1 MDVPQLWIALS
12 AVLVLG
18 LAADFWFHRKPRAV
32 PVREAALWTAAWSAL
47 GLGFGALVFAVLGPG
62 AGIQYLTGYALEWSL
77 SLDNVFVFVV
87 VLASLAVPEEYRHR
101 ALLVGALGSVVL
113 RLGFIL
119 GGVALLHYFEW
130 LLLVFGVFL
139 IVAAVRFL
147 RHRTRP
153 GVGGDD
159 GRVMRV
165 LRRVVPVARKGDGG
179 GLLTREQGGGGS
191 PPRKRLLKATP
202 LLWAM
207 LLLIGADVVFAVD
220 SVPAIF
226 GVTRDPFLAFASNA
240 LAVLGLR
247 SLYFLLQGAMDRF
260 RYLRPAL
267 AALLLWIGVK
277 ILISPFVELPAALS
291 LAAIVVI
298 LGAGVGASL
307 LTPARHQLS
316 KEDVR

>member
-153 GVGGDD
+153 AMGGAD

-165 LRRVVPVARKGDGG
+165 LRRVVPVAREGSGG
-179 GLLTREQGGGGS
+179 RLLTHEDGR
-191 PPRKRLLKATP
+191 LKATP

>member
-18 LAADFWFHRKPRAV
+18 LAADFWFHRKPHAV
-32 PVREAALWTAAWSAL
+32 PVREATLWTAAWTSL
-47 GLGFGALVFAVLGPG
+47 GLGFGALVFIVLGPG

-153 GVGGDD
+153 AVGRDD

-165 LRRVVPVARKGDGG
+165 VRRVVPVARQGDSGR
-179 GLLTREQGGGGS
+179 LLTREEGL
-191 PPRKRLLKATP
+191 RKATP

-267 AALLLWIGVK
+267 AALLAWIGIK

-307 LTPARHQLS
+307 LTSARHHLS

>member
-18 LAADFWFHRKPRAV
+18 LAADLWFHRRPRAV
-32 PVREAALWTAAWSAL
+32 PVREAAVWTAAWTAL

-62 AGIQYLTGYALEWSL
+62 AGVQYLTGYALEWSL

-119 GGVALLHYFEW
+119 GGVALLHAFEW
-130 LLLVFGVFL
+130 LLLVFGAFL
-139 IVAAVRFL
+139 LVAAARFL

-153 GVGGDD
+153 AVGAEE
-159 GRVMRV
+159 GRVVRL
-165 LRRVVPVARKGDGG
+165 LRRVMPVARQGDGG
-179 GLLTREQGGGGS
+179 RLLTHEDR
-191 PPRKRLLKATP
+191 RLEATP

-207 LLLIGADVVFAVD
+207 LLLVGADVVFAVD
-220 SVPAIF
+220 SVPAIL

-267 AALLLWIGVK
+267 AALLAWIGVK
-277 ILISPFVELPAALS
+277 ILVSPFLEVPAAVS

-307 LTPARHQLS
+307 LTSGHHLS

>member
-1 MDVPQLWIALS
+1 MDVSQLWIVLS

-18 LAADFWFHRKPRAV
+18 LGADFWFHRKPHDV
-32 PVREAALWTAAWSAL
+32 PVREAAAWTAGWVAL
-47 GLGFGALVFAVLGPG
+47 GLGFGALVWFSLGAG
-62 AGIQYLTGYALEWSL
+62 AGIQYVTAYALEWSL

-87 VLASLAVPEEYRHR
+87 VLASLAVPPEYRHR

-113 RLGFIL
+113 RLGFIM

-130 LLLVFGVFL
+130 LLLVFGAFL
-139 IVAAVRFL
+139 IVAAVRFM

-153 GVGGDD
+153 AVGAEE
-159 GRVMRV
+159 GRLMRAF
-165 LRRVVPVARKGDGG
+165 RRVVPVAQEGAGG
-179 GLLTREQGGGGS
+179 RLLTWEDGVR
-191 PPRKRLLKATP
+191 KATP

-220 SVPAIF
+220 SVPAVF

-267 AALLLWIGVK
+267 AVLLAWIGVK
-277 ILISPFVELPAALS
+277 ILISPFVELPALLS
-291 LAAIVVI
+291 LGAILLI
-298 LGAGVGASL
+298 LGAGVAASL
-307 LTPARHQLS
+307 LTPAHHHA

>member
-1 MDVPQLWIALS
+1 MDVPRLWLALS
-12 AVLVLG
+12 AVLVVG
-18 LAADFWFHRKPRAV
+18 LAADVWFHRTPHAI
-32 PVREAALWTAAWSAL
+32 PVREAAVWTAAWIAL
-47 GLGFGALVFAVLGPG
+47 GLGFGTVVFMALGPG
-62 AGIQYLTGYALEWSL
+62 AGVRYLTGYALEWSL

-87 VLASLAVPEEYRHR
+87 VLASLGVPEEYRHR

-119 GGVALLHYFEW
+119 GGVALLHAFEW
-130 LLLVFGVFL
+130 LLLVFGAFL
-139 IVAAVRFL
+139 LVAAARFL

-153 GVGGDD
+153 AVGADE

-165 LRRVVPVARKGDGG
+165 VRRIVPVAREGDGG
-179 GLLTREQGGGGS
+179 
-191 PPRKRLLKATP
+191 RLLVRQRGIGGRSANRGRLAATP

-207 LLLIGADVVFAVD
+207 LLLIGGDLVFAVD

-226 GVTRDPFLAFASNA
+226 GVTREPFLAFASNA

-267 AALLLWIGVK
+267 AALLAWIGIK
-277 ILISPFVELPAALS
+277 ILISPFWEIPAAIS
-291 LAAIVVI
+291 LAVIVVF

-307 LTPARHQLS
+307 LTSGHHHS